1 MKNLIEEMISIDNRF
16 YLYKPYSIYDT
27 DDLYDID
34 FQRKR
39 RLKYFYGYDIDPL
52 VVNDVNALYIPT
64 KSRIFIPDIGFR
76 RAAAHQLAHILE
88 RNNSKITEVDY
99 GFKVHNETNQERGIV
114 SIFEASSKNYFIA
127 LARESRVCAIELVI
141 NGEEFHPSFLKHGR
155 LTNRGWEDIGMKHL
169 NYSKFKTINEVGEWS
184 AHIMLKTY
192 QNWNQ
197 DKVMH
202 VWKEKADYIRNWME
216 S

>member
-1 MKNLIEEMISIDNRF
+1 MKLWIDDQINDPETPFRHPTKDF
-16 YLYKPYSIYDT
+16 VGVDSVESA
-27 DDLYDID
+27 ID
-34 FQRKR
+34 AVTK
-39 RLKYFYGYDIDPL
+39 YGYPNFQTFKQYEIF
-52 VVNDVNALYIPT
+52 VVT
-64 KSRIFIPDIGFR
+64 QK
-76 RAAAHQLAHILE
+76 
-88 RNNSKITEVDY
+88 
-99 GFKVHNETNQERGIV
+99 IV

-127 LARESRVCAIELVI
+127 LARESRVCAIELFI

-155 LTNRGWEDIGMKHL
+155 LTNSGWKDIGMKHL
-169 NYSKFKTINEVGEWS
+169 NYSKFKTIHEVGEWS